1 MNAATDYGRIIADL
15 NRVRQRLSRIVW
27 GRTVLVSIG
36 AGLIMWLITSRAL
49 QLLAGAGQS
58 VVTSSTV
65 GLVASVIAVAVC
77 GAVLSRR
84 HGSVTPVRAALWM
97 EEHESVGYALV
108 TLAEHARMVPD
119 AAGAAPAS
127 GGLAR
132 LLAELSTSA
141 SMNAMSSARAALPTV
156 MRTQWSGPFAFVA
169 GAAIV
174 AWLTLLH
181 APMTGSAVSNDRGA
195 GTLGTAGVSPIGA
208 WRVRLTPPAYTG
220 LAAQTLGDV
229 ATLRALDGSRIDVDA
244 DGPTP
249 DSVRVRRLDDSSRT
263 ALRGV
268 IDSVKDGEIIGARG
282 AWRLHVIAVDAPMEI
297 RVARGGTVR
306 LLLVEGFGDS
316 IPRVSLTTP
325 TRDSVLRRAEGRVAL
340 SADVHDDVGLA
351 RAAFEVVVTSG
362 EGERFTVRSEQIGA
376 RAWAGAR
383 DATLAATM
391 TASLDLGA
399 MKLVPGDVVH
409 LRAIARDAHP
419 ASAHEAGTSE
429 TRSFRIARAQEYD
442 SVAVEPAPPPDVD
455 KSLLSQ
461 RMLLMLTEK
470 LETRRRTLPPPVV
483 RAESGTLARDQAR
496 LREAVGD
503 AVFQRLTGEGGGEH
517 SHAPGDGHNHGVE
530 SIGGKLA
537 MSGVNASGMLEEGD
551 DAPVVAINK
560 PLLEAYNAMWDAGR
574 ALEQAELRAAIPFMR
589 IALAA
594 IERARAASRLY
605 LRGRPPTVILDLAKI
620 RLTGK
625 DTAAPAPRVARL
637 ALPTRAAAREAR
649 LLSAAALVATDA
661 AAARD
666 SLAILRLEAVS
677 DAPIFAQALATLLE
691 AMARGGRTDV
701 TEPFLRARR
710 TLGGIERVPANAWS
724 RGVTP

>member
-1 MNAATDYGRIIADL
+1 MNAATEYGRIIADL
-15 NRVRQRLSRIVW
+15 SRVRQRLSRIVW
-27 GRTVLVSIG
+27 GRTALVSIG
-36 AGLIMWLITSRAL
+36 AGLTVWLITSRAL

-58 VVTSSTV
+58 VGTSSTV

-108 TLAEHARMVPD
+108 TLAEQARIVPD
-119 AAGAAPAS
+119 AEGAAPAS
-127 GGLAR
+127 GGVAR

-181 APMTGSAVSNDRGA
+181 APMTGSAASNDRGA
-195 GTLGTAGVSPIGA
+195 GVHGTTRAVSPIGA

-229 ATLRALDGSRIDVDA
+229 GTLRALDGSRIDVDA

-263 ALRGV
+263 ALRAV
-268 IDSVKDGEIIGARG
+268 IDSVKDGEINGARG

-297 RVARGGTVR
+297 RVARGGAVR

-383 DATLAATM
+383 DATLAA
-391 TASLDLGA
+391 SLDLGA

-419 ASAHEAGTSE
+419 ASAREAGTSE

-442 SVAVEPAPPPDVD
+442 SVEVEPAPPPDVD

-470 LETRRRTLPPPVV
+470 LETRRRTLPPSVV

-517 SHAPGDGHNHGVE
+517 SHAPGDGHDHGVE

-537 MSGVNASGMLEEGD
+537 MTGVNASGMLEEGD

-574 ALEQAELRAAIPFMR
+574 ALEQAELRASIPFMR

-625 DTAAPAPRVARL
+625 DTAAPAPRIARL

-649 LLSAAALVATDA
+649 LLSAAALVVTDA